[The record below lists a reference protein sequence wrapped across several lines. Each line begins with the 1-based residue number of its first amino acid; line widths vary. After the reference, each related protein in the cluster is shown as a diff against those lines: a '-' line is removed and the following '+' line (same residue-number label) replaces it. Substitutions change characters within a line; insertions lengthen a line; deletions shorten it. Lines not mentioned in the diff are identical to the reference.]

1 MSNFESK
8 HPRAKDG
15 RFTEK
20 RRAEASL
27 HLVPDLAPESEP
39 ESPQDKPFR
48 ETKYENGQISSRTRL
63 FSLIE
68 LEYHFVG
75 NTDPLL
81 SSESFRENGTLQ
93 GRATW
98 HKSKSGEI
106 CKRSENFDE
115 NGVLRRARTL
125 TYGGSVTSI
134 DGRPAIEEF
143 YENGQISRR
152 EWRELNGDSTQVS
165 YNRSSEITKE
175 VRFDKGHR
183 TGEKTNPVADVT
195 PIFG

>member
-8 HPRAKDG
+8 HPRARDG
-15 RFTEK
+15 KFAEK
-20 RRAEASL
+20 RRAESGL
-27 HLVPDLAPESEP
+27 RLVPDLAPESEP

-48 ETKYENGQISSRTRL
+48 ETRYENGQISSRTRL

-81 SSESFRENGTLQ
+81 SSESFRKNGTLQ

-106 CKRSENFDE
+106 YHRLETFDE
-115 NGVLRRARTL
+115 NGVLRWLKTR
-125 TYGGSVTSI
+125 TYGGNITSI
-134 DGRPAIEEF
+134 DGNPAIEEF
-143 YENGQISRR
+143 YENGQVSYRQ
-152 EWRELNGDSTQVS
+152 WQKLNGDSTRVS
-165 YNRSSEITKE
+165 YNRSGEITEE

-183 TGEKTNPVADVT
+183 VKDKTNPLATVT